1 MPSALITA
9 ALSYW
14 CGVCICVIYEVAPE
28 SALDPVRF
36 LAARSSAS
44 QSSIGRRMPSRRVLI
59 EASLDVTVFRAAG
72 GSDFFDE

>member
-1 MPSALITA
+1 MPSAVILA

-14 CGVCICVIYEVAPE
+14 LGVCICVICDVPPE
-28 SALDPVRF
+28 STLDPVRLF
-36 LAARSSAS
+36 AARSSAS
-44 QSSIGRRMPSRRVLI
+44 QSSIGRRIPSRRVFM